1 MNPQRILLLGGD
13 ARVPALGAFLSR
25 AGAIIT
31 YYGLR
36 GKNGNATLAEA
47 LATAGAVI
55 LPLPCSRDSETL
67 FAPLF
72 DETVELQDV
81 AAGIR
86 PGTVV
91 LGGRLPQEFCE
102 QLQDC
107 DVIDYA
113 DSEELALMNAVPTA
127 EGVVALLLERLP
139 VTVQGLACAV
149 VGYGRIGKA
158 TARLL
163 QNMDACVTVF
173 ARSGAALAE
182 ARSRGLN
189 AEPLTDF
196 GTKLRAFGA
205 VVNTVP
211 APVLGKI
218 ELAALPKPCLLIET
232 ASAPFGIDFAAA
244 KELELP
250 VCKAGGLPGTV
261 APQTAGENLA
271 RVLCPL
277 LQKKGLIA

>member
-1 MNPQRILLLGGD
+1 MNSQRIYLLGGD
-13 ARVPALGAFLSR
+13 ARVPALGAVLSR
-25 AGAIIT
+25 AGAKIG

-36 GKNGNATLAEA
+36 GADCRTALGEA
-47 LATAGAVI
+47 LADARAVI
-55 LPLPCSRDSETL
+55 LPLPCSRDGETL
-67 FAPLF
+67 FAPLW
-72 DETVELQDV
+72 DEAIALQDV
-81 AAGIR
+81 AAAIR

-91 LGGRLPQEFCE
+91 LGGRLPQHFREG
-102 QLQDC
+102 LPDC
-107 DVIDYA
+107 DVVDYA
-113 DSEELALMNAVPTA
+113 DCEELLLLNAVPTA

-149 VGYGRIGKA
+149 VGYGRVGKA

-163 QNMDACVTVF
+163 QNMGAHVTVF
-173 ARSGAALAE
+173 ARSGTAVAE
-182 ARSRGLN
+182 AVSRGLN
-189 AEPLTDF
+189 AEPLADL
-196 GTKLRAFGA
+196 GIKLRPFRA

-211 APVLGKI
+211 APVLGKN

-250 VCKAGGLPGTV
+250 VCKAGGLPGAV